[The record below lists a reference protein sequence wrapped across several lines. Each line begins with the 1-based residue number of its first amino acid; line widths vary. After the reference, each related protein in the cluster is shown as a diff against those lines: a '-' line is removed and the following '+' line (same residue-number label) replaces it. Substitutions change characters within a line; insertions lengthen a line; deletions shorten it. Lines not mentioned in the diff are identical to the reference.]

1 MCAPLGIL
9 LREQRRHRQ
18 FLPAWLPDVAR
29 EVRVGQFLGFDHGVE
44 RLRRAEAKVFLS
56 QREILQNVQHLQRGN
71 SLPVRRQLVHGPVVV
86 GRREGLD
93 PFGGKFGK
101 VLRGHRPVMAFHGLE
116 DFLRDFA
123 LVECVAAVLRDLP
136 QRPRQIHI
144 AKNFADLRSVILDQ
158 VRARRSL
165 IVAQQVRVRRPDRGD
180 PFRHRKTFLGRA
192 DGRREHLGKF
202 LPPELVGQ
210 FLPAVHRPR
219 HGDAVHAALRHGAQP
234 LPVQKVNGQLA
245 GRPTA
250 RV

>member
-1 MCAPLGIL
+1 MSTPLGIL
-9 LREQRRHRQ
+9 LREQRCHRQ
-18 FLPAWLPDVAR
+18 FLPAWLPDVTR
-29 EVRVGQFLGFDHGVE
+29 EVRVGQFLGLDHGVE
-44 RLRRAEAKVFLS
+44 RLRRAEAEVFFPH
-56 QREILQNVQHLQRGN
+56 REILQNVQHLQRGN

-86 GRREGLD
+86 GRRDGLD
-93 PFGGKFGK
+93 PLGRIFGK

-180 PFRHRKTFLGRA
+180 PFRHRKAFLGRA
-192 DGRREHLGKF
+192 HGRREHLRKF
-202 LPPELVGQ
+202 FPPELVGQ
-210 FLPAVHRPR
+210 LLPAVHRPR